1 MQCMFMTTVI
11 KCNSLNN
18 DILNANMTLFE
29 MSFGTFPLYGMVRTA
44 LTLFHCMVWH
54 GSVWLPNFFHIQSVD
69 KTKDCI
75 KLE

>member
-29 MSFGTFPLYGMVRTA
+29 MSFGTFPLYGTDRFDAFPLHGMARFGMVTK
-44 LTLFHCMVWH
+44 LFPYSKC
-54 GSVWLPNFFHIQSVD
+54 
-69 KTKDCI
+69 
-75 KLE
+75 